1 MAATSANLAS
11 RLIAPFLWIA
21 AFLRRPSAQ
30 APAPAPAPLVPYNPD
45 PDYSTA
51 LEDVPRYP
59 PFDRGLP
66 SIPVDRVLDTQR
78 ALFDRIR
85 NSDLP
90 YVEEAVRNLANYVH
104 LLPATTNDVFS
115 GAGGLL
121 RLCLETGFHSYVAS
135 QGNIFTSRAPAEKR
149 RDLEPKWQLAAFLS
163 GLCCELGRAINTSV
177 VTNDRGEQWLP
188 FEPLT
193 VWLERT
199 DSRRYFLRPPQSPP
213 SQQTDP
219 AHLSGII
226 INSIIPASALQHI
239 TTEDR
244 SILME
249 MLGAISRISDT
260 FHSSHFA
267 RTIRHIRDQV
277 IARDAKSNPRTFGTP
292 LVGVHVE
299 PYLINS
305 MRHLI
310 KNGTW
315 KRNEKLARVHLAKDG
330 CFLFWTTG
338 VPEILELLRQEGAVG
353 IPSDPRTLGELL
365 LTSNVFEG
373 NGKPGGTDADGRSV
387 LWWYIKPPGASTS
400 YEVVKLKNPGII
412 LEEEVIASTAIYPV
426 NIVVP
431 PPAPQPGTAP
441 AAQPAPAPAAA
452 SLAPYAGGSLPA
464 PPSLPTAPANS
475 PVAPP
480 PPSASQEPVGQESS
494 VADVS
499 VPGNAPE
506 LPGTA
511 PVTSTTLNHALAVAA
526 DISADPQ
533 AAASTAA
540 SSATP
545 ASQHA
550 PSAPG
555 GANQTANGKA
565 KAPASKAK
573 AASGSS
579 TDKPKAAAPR
589 KPAAAAQSDADADAG
604 SAAAANVADEPVPD
618 RIKKLRASTQGV
630 LKKICDWHNDPSSNR
645 KSLWQK
651 EGLAI
656 PVSLVQEAGFER
668 GVLLTQLKEIKVV
681 VFAGGKS
688 SAMHTIN
695 NTLYFM
701 ITREAALAVG
711 FKADP
716 EPEHGQHTEDESE

>member
-1 MAATSANLAS
+1 MAATTANLAS
-11 RLIAPFLWIA
+11 RVIAPFLWIGA
-21 AFLRRPSAQ
+21 LLRRQSPQ
-30 APAPAPAPLVPYNPD
+30 APAAPAPPAVPFNPD
-45 PDYSTA
+45 PDYSSS

-66 SIPVDRVLDTQR
+66 AIPVDRVLDTQR

-104 LLPATTNDVFS
+104 LLPATSNDVFS

-239 TTEDR
+239 TTDDR

-267 RTIRHIRDQV
+267 RTIRHIRDLV

-338 VPEILELLRQEGAVG
+338 VPEILELLRAEGAVG

-365 LTSNVFEG
+365 LTSGVFEG

-412 LEEEVIASTAIYPV
+412 LEEEVIASTAMYPV

-431 PPAPQPGTAP
+431 PPAPQPGSVVGTP
-441 AAQPAPAPAAA
+441 ASQSTPSA
-452 SLAPYAGGSLPA
+452 SGPL
-464 PPSLPTAPANS
+464 PSL
-475 PVAPP
+475 APP
-480 PPSASQEPVGQESS
+480 PPSTAQLNDGDLSS
-494 VADVS
+494 NPAPPSADVPS
-499 VPGNAPE
+499 NTPAVLSQPDDPI
-506 LPGTA
+506 GTSE
-511 PVTSTTLNHALAVAA
+511 VTSTTLNRALSVAA
-526 DISADPQ
+526 DITYDPQ
-533 AAASTAA
+533 AAAAA
-540 SSATP
+540 SNPTSAQPP
-545 ASQHA
+545 AAPTGAAKQPAQSKPKVSQPKA
-550 PSAPG
+550 QGTSSAPD
-555 GANQTANGKA
+555 QPK
-565 KAPASKAK
+565 
-573 AASGSS
+573 SS
-579 TDKPKAAAPR
+579 TPR
-589 KPAAAAQSDADADAG
+589 KPAAAAASDAEP
-604 SAAAANVADEPVPD
+604 AAPAASNISDEPVPD

-630 LKKICDWHNDPSSNR
+630 LKKICDWHNDPASNR

-681 VFAGGKS
+681 VFAGGKA

-701 ITREAALAVG
+701 ITRQAALAVG
-711 FKADP
+711 FKPDPEAAADHDP
-716 EPEHGQHTEDESE
+716 EPEESSE

>member
-1 MAATSANLAS
+1 MAATSASIAS
-11 RLIAPFLWIA
+11 RLIAPFLWIGA
-21 AFLRRPSAQ
+21 LLRRPASETAAA
-30 APAPAPAPLVPYNPD
+30 APAPAVPYNPD
-45 PDYSTA
+45 PDYSTG

-66 SIPVDRVLDTQR
+66 AIPVERVLDTQK

-104 LLPATTNDVFS
+104 LLPATSNDVFS

-199 DSRRYFLRPPQSPP
+199 DSRRYFLRPPQNPP

-226 INSIIPASALQHI
+226 VNSIIPAAALQHI
-239 TTEDR
+239 TTDDR

-267 RTIRHIRDQV
+267 RTIRHIRDLV

-310 KNGTW
+310 KDGTW
-315 KRNEKLARVHLAKDG
+315 KRNEKLARVHLAQDG

-338 VPEILELLRQEGAVG
+338 VPEILDLLRQEGAVG

-365 LTSNVFEG
+365 LQSGVFEG
-373 NGKPGGTDADGRSV
+373 NGKSGGADGDGRSS

-400 YEVVKLKNPGII
+400 YEVVKLSNPGII
-412 LEEEVIASTAIYPV
+412 LEEDVIAATAIYPV
-426 NIVVP
+426 NIIV
-431 PPAPQPGTAP
+431 APP
-441 AAQPAPAPAAA
+441 AAQPSASTVAQPASASRAPASDLPSPQPSLSLTPPAAT
-452 SLAPYAGGSLPA
+452 A
-464 PPSLPTAPANS
+464 PPEPALDAPVTASVPEDTNL
-475 PVAPP
+475 PP
-480 PPSASQEPVGQESS
+480 PASDLVESS
-494 VADVS
+494 
-499 VPGNAPE
+499 
-506 LPGTA
+506 GTA
-511 PVTSTTLNHALAVAA
+511 EVTSTTLNRALEVAA
-526 DISADPQ
+526 DIRPGPQEVAPAASGSAPQPSAPKGAKPASTGKSKPPAGQASPGSTSTDKAKSPANRQPAAPQTVGDPAPGS
-533 AAASTAA
+533 AAASTAE
-540 SSATP
+540 
-545 ASQHA
+545 
-550 PSAPG
+550 
-555 GANQTANGKA
+555 
-565 KAPASKAK
+565 
-573 AASGSS
+573 
-579 TDKPKAAAPR
+579 
-589 KPAAAAQSDADADAG
+589 PAA
-604 SAAAANVADEPVPD
+604 D
-618 RIKKLRASTQGV
+618 RVKKLRPSALGA
-630 LKKICDWHNDPSSNR
+630 LKAIADWHNDPASNR
-645 KSLWQK
+645 KSLWQPD
-651 EGLAI
+651 GLAI
-656 PVSLVQEAGFER
+656 PVSLIQEAGAER
-668 GVLLTQLKEIKVV
+668 GPLLTQLKEIKVV
-681 VFAGGKS
+681 VFADGKS
-688 SAMHTIN
+688 AAMHTIN
-695 NTLYFM
+695 DTLYFKV
-701 ITREAALAVG
+701 TRDAAIAFG
-711 FKADP
+711 FSP
-716 EPEHGQHTEDESE
+716 EQESASEGDQA

>member
-21 AFLRRPSAQ
+21 ALLRRTSPQ
-30 APAPAPAPLVPYNPD
+30 APAPATGPVVPFNPD

-66 SIPVDRVLDTQR
+66 AIPVDRVLDTQR

-104 LLPATTNDVFS
+104 LLPATSNDVFS

-226 INSIIPASALQHI
+226 INSIIPAAALQHI
-239 TTEDR
+239 TTDDR

-267 RTIRHIRDQV
+267 RTIRHIRDLV

-310 KNGTW
+310 KNGSW

-338 VPEILELLRQEGAVG
+338 VPEILDLLRQEGAVG

-365 LTSNVFEG
+365 LTSGVFEG

-387 LWWYIKPPGASTS
+387 LWWYIKPPGASTT

-412 LEEEVIASTAIYPV
+412 LEEDVIASTAIYPV
-426 NIVVP
+426 NIIVP
-431 PPAPQPGTAP
+431 PPAPQPGTASP
-441 AAQPAPAPAAA
+441 AQPAASAPSGAPLAALPSTPPPPVGTPGDLALVSSEDDVPQASQLHEAPAAVQA
-452 SLAPYAGGSLPA
+452 E
-464 PPSLPTAPANS
+464 PT
-475 PVAPP
+475 
-480 PPSASQEPVGQESS
+480 
-494 VADVS
+494 
-499 VPGNAPE
+499 
-506 LPGTA
+506 GTA
-511 PVTSTTLNHALAVAA
+511 EVTSTTLNRALAVAA
-526 DISADPQ
+526 DITFDPQ
-533 AAASTAA
+533 AAAAAAAAAPQGQPASTGGAA
-540 SSATP
+540 PKQAAAAKSKAPSAKNQAAPPASAAPKPGASRKAATP
-545 ASQHA
+545 AS
-550 PSAPG
+550 
-555 GANQTANGKA
+555 
-565 KAPASKAK
+565 
-573 AASGSS
+573 
-579 TDKPKAAAPR
+579 
-589 KPAAAAQSDADADAG
+589 SDAEQ
-604 SAAAANVADEPVPD
+604 STAAIAAEEPVPD

-630 LKKICDWHNDPSSNR
+630 LKKICDWHNDPDSNR
-645 KSLWQK
+645 KSLWRKQ
-651 EGLAI
+651 GLAI

-681 VFAGGKS
+681 VFADGKA

-701 ITREAALAVG
+701 VTREAALAIG

-716 EPEHGQHTEDESE
+716 EPEVEPQTQEASE